1 MSKHLSIGGTAYYVV
16 DANDVYWTEATDEF
30 VTVSGTIE
38 SMIDEDGDMEFR
50 PDATE
55 EVITVN
61 QMDIFANEDDAI
73 ADMDMRNSEL

>member
-1 MSKHLSIGGTAYYVV
+1 
-16 DANDVYWTEATDEF
+16 
-30 VTVSGTIE
+30 
-38 SMIDEDGDMEFR
+38 MIDEDGDMEFR